1 MNEPFSESVIAQV
14 KRIDPDAWD
23 QLYVVGDVHGCQS
36 TLDRLL
42 AELEPTHEDLVVF
55 VGDLVRKGPNSAS
68 VVDLVRSRPNFM
80 SVRGNNEEKLLR
92 GEKQLDTLDDDDL
105 EYLASLPVAI
115 TWDEAIVLHGGIDPR
130 KPLINHSA
138 DDLQNIAELDDS
150 FWWESYTG
158 PRRVFFG
165 HKPLADPV
173 VGPHALGLDTG
184 CVYGNELT
192 AYNYTV
198 DRLVSVAPEETHENR
213 AEHKWVHPT
222 EAIPAGDLIQSIPAI
237 SAD

>member
-1 MNEPFSESVIAQV
+1 MEHSFSEPVTTQV
-14 KRIDPDAWD
+14 KQINPDNWD
-23 QLYVVGDVHGCQS
+23 DLYVIGDVHGCRA

-42 AELEPTHEDLVVF
+42 TELEPTREDLVVF
-55 VGDLVRKGPNSAS
+55 VGDLVRKGPDSAG

-80 SVRGNNEEKLLR
+80 SVRGNNEEKLLQ
-92 GEKQLDTLDDDDL
+92 GQKQLDALDDDDL

-115 TWDEAIVLHGGIDPR
+115 TWDGALVVHGGINPHR
-130 KPLINHSA
+130 PLTEHSA
-138 DDLQNIAELDDS
+138 TDLQNIAELDDG

-165 HKPLADPV
+165 HKPLAEPV

-184 CVYGNELT
+184 CVYGNALT
-192 AYNYTV
+192 AYDCTA
-198 DRLVSVAPEETHENR
+198 DRLVSVTPDETHEDR

-222 EAIPAGDLIQSIPAI
+222 EATPAGDLVQSTPGI

>member
-1 MNEPFSESVIAQV
+1 MDEPFSESVTTQI

-23 QLYVVGDVHGCQS
+23 QLYVVGDVHGCHS

-42 AELEPTHEDLVVF
+42 AELEPTPEDLVIF

-192 AYNYTV
+192 AYNYRV
-198 DRLVSVAPEETHENR
+198 GRLVSVAPEETHESR

-222 EAIPAGDLIQSIPAI
+222 EAIPAGDLIQSTPAI